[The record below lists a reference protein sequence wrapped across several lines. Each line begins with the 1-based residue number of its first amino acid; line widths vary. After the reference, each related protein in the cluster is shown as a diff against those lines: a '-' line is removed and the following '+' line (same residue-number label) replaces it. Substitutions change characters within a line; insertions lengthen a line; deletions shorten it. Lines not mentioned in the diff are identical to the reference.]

1 MSATLDRIIDE
12 ARALPLAEQRQ
23 LRDEL
28 DRLVT
33 APTESE
39 LEDQFERQ
47 LVERGLL
54 SAVPP
59 PITDFSPYKNYK
71 PIEVSGQPI
80 SEMIIEE
87 RR

>member
-1 MSATLDRIIDE
+1 LSATLDRIIE
-12 ARALPLAEQRQ
+12 ETKSLTPAEQRQ

-28 DRLVT
+28 NRIVT
-33 APTESE
+33 APTEPE

-59 PITDFSPYKNYK
+59 PITDFSPYENYK
-71 PIEVSGQPI
+71 PIEVSGQPV